1 MVGDVEITNG
11 HVTIESAV
19 DRCFKRFRHAR
30 TQFRDLLSLMVKS
43 DFDPLAVDDPYAATD
58 VVDTTDLEEGCCT
71 LFQRLL
77 ERYNV

>member
-1 MVGDVEITNG
+1 
-11 HVTIESAV
+11 
-19 DRCFKRFRHAR
+19 
-30 TQFRDLLSLMVKS
+30 MVKS